1 MAKTV
6 NSDEPRMAQLSI
18 RARAQDPFMATS
30 QHIVETMAEAANEPA
45 EDKQR
50 GKVACG

>member
-1 MAKTV
+1 MSVPATV
-6 NSDEPRMAQLSI
+6 HQAI

-30 QHIVETMAEAANEPA
+30 QHNVETMAEAANEPA
-45 EDKQR
+45 EDAQR